1 MEKLTRRKYSVHNN
15 IHTQCTFTD
24 FKEASEHRMSI
35 KCSYTKYK
43 EKRLSNTVLVNIIS
57 GTLKA
62 LQPSSCDL
70 ETAKYGK
77 IPRSVAIA
85 NNVSQY

>member
-1 MEKLTRRKYSVHNN
+1 MEKLTRRKYSVHNK

-43 EKRLSNTVLVNIIS
+43 EKRFSKLFLL
-57 GTLKA
+57 TLF
-62 LQPSSCDL
+62 Q
-70 ETAKYGK
+70 GH
-77 IPRSVAIA
+77 
-85 NNVSQY
+85 